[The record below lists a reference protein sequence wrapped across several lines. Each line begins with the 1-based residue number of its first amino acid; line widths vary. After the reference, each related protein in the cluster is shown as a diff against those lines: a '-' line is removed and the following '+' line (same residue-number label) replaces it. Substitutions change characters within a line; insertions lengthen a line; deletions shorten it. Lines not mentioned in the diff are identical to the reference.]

1 MAKKKVSKSK
11 AASTQEVP
19 AGESML
25 DILNQDFSWDTI
37 KKFLTYEIPS
47 PFASQH
53 TGLDDVDLR
62 QNHMTEKEIQEYR
75 ARKAHV
81 GDTFGDY
88 LVDRGIISPEQLQEA
103 QAFRQKTDQPL
114 WRTLLH
120 LRMITP
126 QQLAKL
132 LRLDF
137 PIGTLPENDFTQ
149 HLVRKRIVKKRDLK
163 AAWKMAQEKKMHF
176 LDYLRQED
184 IASDEAIAQ
193 ALADQLNLPYESLE
207 NTSVIPE
214 VALDQVPYHFPFRYH
229 AIPYRFEDNVLYV
242 AFADGDNIVEMEG
255 MGLLFD
261 FEIQPVIAPKSTL
274 DRLLKTYV
282 PQMDAD
288 TAEEEGRQYELQ
300 NEIVDKPAP
309 QLLDIILKG
318 VLRRDGSDIHF
329 EPQKGFYRIRYRVDG
344 ILHDVLTLPR
354 EIARKV
360 VNQVKNLAELDTVNP
375 MIPHDGHLVIVMDDK
390 DMNFRVSVLPTP
402 DGEKMVLRVVKM
414 HFAFSRFEQ
423 LGMELS
429 HRKYMDALMQ
439 MPSGLILVAG
449 PVGSGKTTTVYSCMN
464 CLNPF
469 TQNIMTIEDPVEYK
483 LVGTTQAQVNHKVDM
498 TFAVGLKAVL
508 RQDPD
513 IIMVGEIRDEETAN
527 VAVSAALT
535 GQKVFSTIHAN
546 SAPNACTSLQFLGIR
561 PTLMGHALAG
571 IVFQKIVR
579 LNCPHCTREFDA
591 DAALKKAVKWPAN
604 KALKIKQGTGCPTC
618 LQTGFHGRTGVFEIL
633 IPDDSFKNALAHSP
647 THEEITKAAV
657 KSGMLTMHDHA
668 TELLVK
674 GKISPSEFHRIL

>member
-1 MAKKKVSKSK
+1 MAKKTPSKK
-11 AASTQEVP
+11 APTNSENASS
-19 AGESML
+19 ESMM
-25 DILNQDFSWDTI
+25 DILNQDLSWDTI
-37 KKFLTYEIPS
+37 RKFLTIEIPS
-47 PFASQH
+47 PFINHHSE
-53 TGLDDVDLR
+53 LDLKEDQMSDERLR
-62 QNHMTEKEIQEYR
+62 AYR
-75 ARKAHV
+75 ASKAHV

-88 LVDRGIISPEQLQEA
+88 LVDRGIITPEQLREA
-103 QAFRQKTDQPL
+103 QGFREKTDQPL

-126 QQLAKL
+126 QKLAKL

-137 PIGTLPENDFTQ
+137 PIGTLPENNFTQ
-149 HLVRKRIVKKRDLK
+149 FLTRKRIVKKRDLK
-163 AAWKMAQEKKMHF
+163 LAWKTAQEKKVHF
-176 LDYLRQED
+176 LDYMREEG
-184 IASDEAIAQ
+184 IATDENIAE
-193 ALADQLNLPYESLE
+193 ALANQLNLPYESLE
-207 NTSVIPE
+207 GIDEIPE

-229 AIPYRFEDNVLYV
+229 AIPYKFEDDVLYV

-255 MGLLFD
+255 MGILFD

-274 DRLLKTYV
+274 DKLLKAYA
-282 PQMDAD
+282 PQLDAD
-288 TAEEEGRQYELQ
+288 TAEEEGRQYGLQ
-300 NEIVDKPAP
+300 NEITDKPAP

-329 EPQKGFYRIRYRVDG
+329 EPQKGFYRIRFRVDG

-360 VNQVKNLAELDTVNP
+360 LNQVKTLAELDTRNP
-375 MIPHDGHLVIVMDDK
+375 MIPHDGHLVIVMDDR

-423 LGMELS
+423 LGMELA
-429 HRKYMDALMQ
+429 HRKYMDTLMKL
-439 MPSGLILVAG
+439 PSGLILVAG
-449 PVGSGKTTTVYSCMN
+449 PVGCGKTTTIYSCMN

-498 TFAVGLKAVL
+498 SFAVGLKAVL

-513 IIMVGEIRDEETAN
+513 IIMVGEIRDEETAG

-546 SAPNACTSLQFLGIR
+546 SAPNACTALQFLGIR
-561 PTLMGHALAG
+561 PTLLGHALAG

-579 LNCPHCTREFDA
+579 KNCPHCSREMEA
-591 DAALKKAVKWPAN
+591 DASLRKVINWP
-604 KALKIKQGTGCPTC
+604 KDKPLKIRQGSGCTTC
-618 LQTGFHGRTGVFEIL
+618 MHTGFHGRTAVFEIL
-633 IPDDSFKNALAHSP
+633 IPNDSFKNSLAHSP
-647 THEEITKAAV
+647 TQEELNKAAQ
-657 KSGMLTMHDHA
+657 KSGILTLHDHA
-668 TELLVK
+668 VELLTRGV
-674 GKISPSEFHRIL
+674 ISGSELERIL

>member
-1 MAKKKVSKSK
+1 MSDEQVRA
-11 AASTQEVP
+11 
-19 AGESML
+19 
-25 DILNQDFSWDTI
+25 
-37 KKFLTYEIPS
+37 
-47 PFASQH
+47 
-53 TGLDDVDLR
+53 
-62 QNHMTEKEIQEYR
+62 YR
-75 ARKAHV
+75 ASKAHV

-88 LVDRGIISPEQLQEA
+88 LVDRGIITPEQLQEA
-103 QAFRQKTDQPL
+103 QAFREKTDQPL

-137 PIGTLPENDFTQ
+137 PIGTLPENNFTQ
-149 HLVRKRIVKKRDLK
+149 FLTRKRIVKKRDLK
-163 AAWKMAQEKKMHF
+163 LAWKAAQEKKVHF
-176 LDYLRQED
+176 LDYMREEG
-184 IASDEAIAQ
+184 IASEENIAQ
-193 ALADQLNLPYESLE
+193 ALANQLNLPYESLE
-207 NTSVIPE
+207 GVNEIPE

-229 AIPYRFEDNVLYV
+229 AIPFKFEDDVLYV

-255 MGLLFD
+255 MGILFD
-261 FEIQPVIAPKSTL
+261 FEIQPVIAPKATL
-274 DRLLKTYV
+274 DKLLKAYA
-282 PQMDAD
+282 PQLDAD

-300 NEIVDKPAP
+300 NEITDKPAP

-329 EPQKGFYRIRYRVDG
+329 EPQKGFYRIRFRVDG

-360 VNQVKNLAELDTVNP
+360 INQVKTLAELDTTNP
-375 MIPHDGHLVIVMDDK
+375 MIPHDGHLVVVMDER

-429 HRKYMDALMQ
+429 HRKYMDAIMKL
-439 MPSGLILVAG
+439 PSGLILVAG
-449 PVGSGKTTTVYSCMN
+449 PVGCGKTTTIYSCMN

-498 TFAVGLKAVL
+498 SFAVGLKAVL

-513 IIMVGEIRDEETAN
+513 IIMVGEIRDEETAG

-546 SAPNACTSLQFLGIR
+546 SAPNACTALQFLGIR
-561 PTLMGHALAG
+561 PTLLGHALAG
-571 IVFQKIVR
+571 IIFQKIVR
-579 LNCPHCTREFDA
+579 KNCPHCSRETEA
-591 DAALKKAVKWPAN
+591 DASLRKAINWP
-604 KALKIKQGTGCPTC
+604 KDKPLIVRQGSGCPTC
-618 LQTGFHGRTGVFEIL
+618 LHTGFHGRTAVFEIL
-633 IPDDSFKNALAHSP
+633 IPNDSFKNSLAHSP
-647 THEEITKAAV
+647 TQEELNKAAQ
-657 KSGMLTMHDHA
+657 KSGMLSLREHA
-668 TELLVK
+668 VELLMR
-674 GKISPSEFHRIL
+674 GLISGSELERIL

>member
-1 MAKKKVSKSK
+1 MAKKASSKKTSAK
-11 AASTQEVP
+11 SQNASVQ
-19 AGESML
+19 GESMM
-25 DILNQDFSWDTI
+25 DILNQDVSWDTI
-37 KKFLTYEIPS
+37 KKFLTIEIPS
-47 PFASQH
+47 PFANHHSEI
-53 TGLDDVDLR
+53 DL
-62 QNHMTEKEIQEYR
+62 KEDQMSDEQVKAYR

-88 LVDRGIISPEQLQEA
+88 LVDRGIINPEQLQEA
-103 QAFRQKTDQPL
+103 QKFREKTDQPL

-149 HLVRKRIVKKRDLK
+149 YLTRKRIVKKRDLK
-163 AAWKMAQEKKMHF
+163 LAWKTAQEKKIHF
-176 LDYLRQED
+176 LDYMREEG
-184 IASDEAIAQ
+184 IASDEDIAQ
-193 ALADQLNLPYESLE
+193 ALANQLNLPYESLE
-207 NTSVIPE
+207 GVKEIPE

-229 AIPYRFEDNVLYV
+229 AIPYKFEDNVLHV

-255 MGLLFD
+255 MGILFD

-274 DRLLKTYV
+274 DKLLKEYA

-300 NEIVDKPAP
+300 NEIADKPAP
-309 QLLDIILKG
+309 QLLDIILRG

-360 VNQVKNLAELDTVNP
+360 LNQVKTLAELDTANP

-429 HRKYMDALMQ
+429 HRKYMDTLMKL
-439 MPSGLILVAG
+439 PSGLILVAG
-449 PVGSGKTTTVYSCMN
+449 PVGCGKTTTIYSCMN

-498 TFAVGLKAVL
+498 SFAVGLKAVL

-513 IIMVGEIRDEETAN
+513 IIMVGEIRDDETAS

-546 SAPNACTSLQFLGIR
+546 SAPNACTALQFLGIR
-561 PTLMGHALAG
+561 PTLIGHALAG

-579 LNCPHCTREFDA
+579 KNCPHCSREMDA
-591 DAALKKAVKWPAN
+591 DASLRKAILWPKDKPLKVR
-604 KALKIKQGTGCPTC
+604 QGSGCPTC
-618 LQTGFHGRTGVFEIL
+618 LHTGFHGRTAVFEIL
-633 IPDDSFKNALAHSP
+633 IPNDSFKNSLAHSP
-647 THEEITKAAV
+647 TQEELNKAAE
-657 KSGMLTMHDHA
+657 KSGMLTLRDHA
-668 TELLVK
+668 VELLTRGV
-674 GKISPSEFHRIL
+674 ISGSELERIL